1 MHSQPS
7 RSVSERSRRT
17 RFLVGLLTTV
27 GLLAFAVPA
36 SASSLFVTVTPTVV
50 RINHQFTLKVRGT
63 SDGPLTPDGS
73 RQAVQVWSQK
83 ASTSCAATSSL
94 ENARTYSSTRLRTY
108 INPGPFL
115 FTSHV
120 NARALGGRRICAY
133 LDYGPNTSPQLRAG
147 ARYVV
152 KLPRCTR
159 FRRHNCSRT

>member
-7 RSVSERSRRT
+7 RSTSGRSRRT
-17 RFLVGLLTTV
+17 RLLVGLLTTV
-27 GLLAFAVPA
+27 GVLAFAVPA

-50 RINHQFTLKVRGT
+50 RINHQYTLKVRGT
-63 SDGPLTPDGS
+63 SDGP

-83 ASTSCAATSSL
+83 ASTRCAATSSL

-108 INPGPFL
+108 VSPGPFL

-120 NARALGGRRICAY
+120 NARALGARRICAY
-133 LDYGPNTSPQLRAG
+133 LDNGPNTSPQLTAG
-147 ARYVV
+147 ATYVV
-152 KLPRCTR
+152 KLPKCTR